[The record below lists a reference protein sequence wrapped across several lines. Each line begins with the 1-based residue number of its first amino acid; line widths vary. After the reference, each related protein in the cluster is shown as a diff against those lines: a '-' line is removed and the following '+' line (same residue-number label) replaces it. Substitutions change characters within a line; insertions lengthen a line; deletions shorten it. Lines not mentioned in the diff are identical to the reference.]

1 MEYLKNYTTMID
13 ATKTVGEIQELLA
26 KSGAKQIMILYENGH
41 PKGVCF
47 SIQTSNGLQG
57 IKLPVNV
64 EKMYALLKKIKKQS
78 PQKQIRD
85 TYEQAERTAWR
96 NVKEWI
102 SIQLSFIATE
112 MVNLDEV
119 FLPYLLNNQN
129 KTIYELFTE
138 NQLLLGENK

>member
-26 KSGAKQIMILYENGH
+26 KSGA
-41 PKGVCF
+41 
-47 SIQTSNGLQG
+47 NGLQG